1 MLSLQRAACVRYLVA
16 CVLLLCGTPGAE
28 LSPRHP
34 QPARDTLLLE
44 AVKKG
49 ILEAVGVA
57 SPPVPR
63 EAVPTH
69 ELWRAR
75 SLYEEKLRELRENT
89 TGQDMQSAE
98 TRTVRLTAKL
108 EPSVESVE
116 LHKGVASQHTQ
127 KFKAVFHRTNLIT
140 NKLHI
145 IRAEL
150 KLYEQLVNA
159 LHPRKLPSRITLYKL
174 QKTAPDSEPT
184 ANLIASDLLAFKN
197 IDVKA
202 VVSEWQASSEI
213 TLELGIEFVP
223 QANESLLSWAEL
235 QQLTLQIETQ
245 GREDRQRRKRSVA
258 SKEDCKKNENECCR
272 KSLTVSFKEIGWT
285 DWVVA
290 PESYTMYFCD
300 GSCPHNYKPASMHA
314 QIKSR
319 MHFFSKGATPAPC
332 CVPASYEPMVLM
344 HYNTEGK
351 LTLTP
356 FNDMIVSK
364 CYCA

>member
-1 MLSLQRAACVRYLVA
+1 MLLLQRAACVRYLVA
-16 CVLLLCGTPGAE
+16 CAVLFCRTPGAE
-28 LSPRHP
+28 LRPR
-34 QPARDTLLLE
+34 QQDQARDTLLLE

-49 ILEAVGVA
+49 ILESLGAE

-63 EAVPTH
+63 ETVPTH
-69 ELWRAR
+69 ELERVR
-75 SLYEEKLRELRENT
+75 SLYEEKLRELRKNT
-89 TGQDMQSAE
+89 TGEDIHSSE
-98 TRTVRLTAKL
+98 TRTILLTAKL
-108 EPSVESVE
+108 EPSVESIE

-127 KFKAVFHRTNLIT
+127 KFKAVFHKTNLIT

-145 IRAEL
+145 VRAEL
-150 KLYEQLVNA
+150 KLYKQLLNA
-159 LHPRKLPSRITLYKL
+159 LPPRKHPSGITLYKL
-174 QKTAPDSEPT
+174 QKTAPDREPT

-197 IDVKA
+197 VDVKA
-202 VVSEWQASSEI
+202 AISEWQASSEI

-223 QANESLLSWAEL
+223 QANESLLSWAEP
-235 QQLTLQIETQ
+235 QQLTLQIETKE
-245 GREDRQRRKRSVA
+245 GEDRQRRKRSVV
-258 SKEDCKKNENECCR
+258 SEEDCKKNENECCR
-272 KSLTVSFKEIGWT
+272 KSLRVSFKDIGWT

-319 MHFFSKGATPAPC
+319 MHHFSKGATPAPC
-332 CVPASYEPMVLM
+332 CIPASYEPMVLM